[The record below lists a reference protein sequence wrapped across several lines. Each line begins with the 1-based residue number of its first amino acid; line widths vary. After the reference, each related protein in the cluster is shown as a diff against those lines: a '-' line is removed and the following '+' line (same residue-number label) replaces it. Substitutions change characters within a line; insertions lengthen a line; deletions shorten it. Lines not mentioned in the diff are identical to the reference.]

1 MTNLINLNNFLNHA
15 IGFEDVFNRLSSL
28 HTYNTGFPYY
38 NIKKKG
44 SDKYSLEMTLAGY
57 KKSDIDVEI
66 SEGIIT
72 ITGKAG
78 KEEKEDYVIKEWLR
92 ELLRVSYNWLTM
104 WKRKVLPWKT
114 GFLKSN
120 WNTVH
125 QTIKNLRK

>member
-57 KKSDIDVEI
+57 KKSDIDVEV
-66 SEGIIT
+66 SDGIIT

-78 KEEKEDYVIKEWLR
+78 KEDKSKEEHCRGEKRNENAQREKRAKKER
-92 ELLRVSYNWLTM
+92 SYRLLPLSKISV
-104 WKRKVLPWKT
+104 
-114 GFLKSN
+114 
-120 WNTVH
+120 
-125 QTIKNLRK
+125 